1 MALDPRLLA
10 ILACPVCRARLREEN
25 DRLVCEKTGVSYPI
39 EDGIPVLLAD
49 RAEPPHPGAGEDV
62 GETPGPREGGQGP

>member
-1 MALDPRLLA
+1 MVIDPQLLA

-25 DRLVCEKTGVSYPI
+25 DRLVCEKTGVTYPI

-49 RAEPPHPGAGEDV
+49 RAEPPHPETGEDSSQA
-62 GETPGPREGGQGP
+62 PGPREGEQGP